1 MVSRAVRDATRREDY
16 FGMVRLL
23 YKAGLLTVVAS
34 TATAY
39 ACYELE
45 VLNSSWFSSLAIV
58 RFGRASYAVSFTVS
72 FSPTVYLHHNISL
85 QAFRV
90 SLDYKWS
97 LHGLDSDSADYRQIM
112 SEVGLS

>member
-45 VLNSSWFSSLAIV
+45 VLNSPWFSSLGIV
-58 RFGRASYAVSFTVS
+58 RFGRASYAVSFTFS
-72 FSPTVYLHHNISL
+72 FSPTGYLHHNIVDSL
-85 QAFRV
+85 CRRFV
-90 SLDYKWS
+90 SVWTTS
-97 LHGLDSDSADYRQIM
+97 GLYMASTQTRLII
-112 SEVGLS
+112 GR